1 MRSLMYL
8 ESVLAIG
15 AVDELL
21 PVCTMPLGELL
32 DHFEPDGVVDARMR
46 KRATIDDQRSLAP
59 TVVGLGPGLDIN
71 RNCHIGIETA
81 WGDRLGQGV
90 RSGMTAPLRGEP
102 RPLAGI
108 GRERFIYAP
117 NEGHWH
123 TRRGIG
129 DKVVK
134 GQLIGHIDG
143 QAVAAPIRGVLRG
156 LSHDGVAVA
165 SNQKIIEVDPRE
177 PSARLHAHERALQ
190 DGPLRPE
197 AVAFAMARSA
207 YRRPPYPTGRDVR
220 VAN

>member
-32 DHFEPDGVVDARMR
+32 DHFEPDAVVDARMR

-108 GRERFIYAP
+108 GRERFIYA
-117 NEGHWH
+117 
-123 TRRGIG
+123 RRPLAHAARHRRQGS
-129 DKVVK
+129 
-134 GQLIGHIDG
+134 QRSIDRTHRRPG
-143 QAVAAPIRGVLRG
+143 GC
-156 LSHDGVAVA
+156 S
-165 SNQKIIEVDPRE
+165 SDPWRS
-177 PSARLHAHERALQ
+177 P
-190 DGPLRPE
+190 RPE
-197 AVAFAMARSA
+197 
-207 YRRPPYPTGRDVR
+207 P
-220 VAN
+220 